1 LARQEH
7 FAFFLIC
14 AYIQVVTQPRDS
26 QQLYWTDEEVDL
38 GFARRLGPSAES
50 LKTCIQ
56 CGSCTASCPTSNRM
70 SISPQRLGRLIRLG
84 MEEEVLASRAFWQCT
99 SCAACTLHCPRG
111 ILLPEI
117 IVELKRHAW
126 RRGLEP
132 PEEVR
137 LLCESVR
144 SFRNISGEPNDDR
157 LRWSTNLPQPLTGI
171 EGARDADVLYFV
183 GCIASFYPRG
193 FGIAQGFG
201 RILQLAGIRFTTLG
215 SGEWC
220 CGYPL
225 INSGMS
231 EDVGEFVEHN
241 VERVREL
248 GVTTLVTTCPS
259 CFYTWKELY
268 PKFASMPPG
277 FTVLHST
284 QLLAELLDGG
294 RLRPGPL
301 PQVVTYHDHLL
312 RSVPGLE
319 LREMANTG
327 VNALCCGGG
336 GDVKL
341 LDLDTTLEVAL
352 RRVTQAV
359 DVGAETAVSA
369 CQQCKRAL
377 VSAVQWKRKPLRV
390 IDVVELLWQSLADEV
405 DW

>member
-1 LARQEH
+1 MG
-7 FAFFLIC
+7 
-14 AYIQVVTQPRDS
+14 V
-26 QQLYWTDEEVDL
+26 
-38 GFARRLGPSAES
+38 
-50 LKTCIQ
+50 
-56 CGSCTASCPTSNRM
+56 
-70 SISPQRLGRLIRLG
+70 SPQRLGRLIRLG
-84 MEEEVLASRAFWQCT
+84 MEEEVLASGAFWQCT
-99 SCAACTLHCPRG
+99 SCAACTFHCPRG
-111 ILLPEI
+111 IPLPEV

-126 RRGLEP
+126 RRGLDP

-137 LLCESVR
+137 LLNESVR
-144 SFRNISGEPNDDR
+144 TFRNISGEPNDDR
-157 LRWSTNLPQPLTGI
+157 LRWSANLPQPLKDIQGV
-171 EGARDADVLYFV
+171 RDADVLYFV

-215 SGEWC
+215 AGEWC

-231 EDVGEFVEHN
+231 DEVTEFVDHN
-241 VERVREL
+241 LAMVREL
-248 GVTTLVTTCPS
+248 GIKTLVTTCPS
-259 CFYTWKELY
+259 CFYTWKSVY
-268 PKFASMPPG
+268 PSFSSATSDL
-277 FTVLHST
+277 TILHAT
-284 QLLAELLDGG
+284 QLLAELLDAG

-301 PQVVTYHDHLL
+301 NQIVTYHDPCDLARKGGEMDAPRHVL

-319 LREMANTG
+319 IREMANTG

-359 DVGAETAVSA
+359 DVGSETVVTA

-377 VSAVQWKRKPLRV
+377 VSAVQWMRKPIRV
-390 IDVVELLWQSLADEV
+390 VDVVELLWQSLADEV

>member
-1 LARQEH
+1 
-7 FAFFLIC
+7 
-14 AYIQVVTQPRDS
+14 V
-26 QQLYWTDEEVDL
+26 
-38 GFARRLGPSAES
+38 RR
-50 LKTCIQ
+50 
-56 CGSCTASCPTSNRM
+56 
-70 SISPQRLGRLIRLG
+70 
-84 MEEEVLASRAFWQCT
+84 
-99 SCAACTLHCPRG
+99 
-111 ILLPEI
+111 
-117 IVELKRHAW
+117 
-126 RRGLEP
+126 
-132 PEEVR
+132 
-137 LLCESVR
+137 
-144 SFRNISGEPNDDR
+144 FRNISGEPNEHR

-215 SGEWC
+215 GGEWC

-231 EDVGEFVEHN
+231 DDVGAFVEHN
-241 VERVREL
+241 LERVREL
-248 GVTTLVTTCPS
+248 GVTTVVTTCPS
-259 CFYTWKELY
+259 CFYTLKELY

-277 FTVLHST
+277 FTVLHAS

-294 RLRPGPL
+294 RLRPGRL
-301 PQVVTYHDHLL
+301 PQVVTYHDPCDLARKGGELDAPRHVL
-312 RSVPGLE
+312 RSIPGLE

-341 LDLDTTLEVAL
+341 LDLDTTLEVAV

-359 DVGAETAVSA
+359 DVGAETAVSS

-377 VSAVQWKRKPLRV
+377 TSAVQWMRKPLRV
-390 IDVVELLWQSLADEV
+390 IDVVELLWQSMADEV